1 MIKSSSSKKEHV
13 LQFVLILNRH
23 QAEENSLSVFV
34 AMFETVQEIAVYI
47 HRFHNLDLF
56 QQGWYQMKISM
67 RWEDSEYT
75 SLATPARVVQYEAPD
90 LGGENIYGIW
100 RIDDTDNSFLTQPF
114 RIKYA
119 RQDIRL
125 SIMISFTLPLGE
137 NEGPSTSAVILKF
150 ELMQA
155 PMTDTMVELLAY
167 PDASSVAVHEFR
179 IPPKALLGLHSY
191 CPVHFDAFHSVLV
204 DVSVHISLLK
214 AGSFLKVL
222 SGSYGQD
229 ATGKISDGSHQ
240 AYSLVQREE
249 NIEIHPNNRQPLE
262 SGDAQ
267 WMLEGELTF
276 MLIALGLLASLDIK
290 KITLVKALLAARN
303 TLLEELQKI
312 SKGIEHTIDVSDF
325 ASNVDDVSM
334 FDSIVQA
341 NLVTADV
348 AVSGHGKPQ
357 NGLEFHRFA
366 FPPSC
371 HIQLEFSIF
380 SFYEEEYISF
390 DAITLSAHVYL
401 LAFFLHSRANKTKI
415 LEFLRDVWTKD
426 RRAEWSIWM
435 VYSKVE
441 MPHHYMSSGS
451 DDSSHHGHRRV
462 LSLLNPAQSAATRAD
477 LHRRSIAQMRIN
489 NRSIQDMYIFGDLL
503 RIPII
508 IVERVT
514 NAPLRTLSENSF
526 FKNLDLVDAHG
537 SYSGPS
543 TESEAGKKQPSAAL
557 SKNGRELKAVIFV
570 HGFQARLILCPLAP
584 KLYPPNSPKESY
596 DIDNWKLWDQILLA
610 DGTLEIDDLFFLRI
624 WISYYE
630 FIGLWFHAPI
640 GHHLDLRLVRNQWLL
655 IDPKMEFLMSEVNE
669 DKTSGD
675 FREMGQR
682 LAEEVISFLK
692 KKMDKVSRSGLLR
705 DIKLS
710 FVGHSIGNIII
721 RTALAESIMEPYLR
735 YLHTYVSISGPHLG
749 YLYSSNSLFNSGM
762 WLLKK
767 LKGTQCIHQLTFT
780 DDPNLQNTFLY
791 KLCEQKTL
799 ENFRHIV
806 LLSSP
811 QDGYVPYHSARIE
824 LCQAAS
830 SDHSKKGRVFL
841 QMLNNCL
848 DQIRAPTPEHRL
860 FMRCDVNFDTSS
872 YGRSLNTIIGRAAHI
887 EFLESDPIFG
897 WQSCLCFLATRMKKC
912 QGVGIGPGKDAK
924 QNPISS
930 IQAKLAPESMDPDP
944 TWRISDVVPV
954 MFDSSLKYVLDNVH
968 YDSLSALRVADMA
981 LDDKRMTEF
990 PQLPCV
996 AVWCFVL
1003 ITQMALPHGS
1013 LFLGFDSS
1021 TQSLKATVL
1030 DSNLNIVKSEQIHFD
1045 SDLPHYKTKDGV
1057 YRDPSDNGRIVS
1069 PTLLWVEALELVL
1082 RRLVKSG
1089 LDFGKVAAVSGSGQ
1103 QHGSVYWKK
1112 GGSGI
1117 LSSLDSK
1124 KPLVDQ
1130 LGDAFSIKESPVWM
1144 DSSTTTQC
1152 KEIEK
1157 AVGSALE
1164 LSQITG
1170 SRAYERFTGPQIRKI
1185 YQTQP
1190 EAYNNTERISL
1201 VSSFMASLLV
1211 GAYASIDHTD
1221 GAGMNLMDINQ
1232 RVWSEKVLE
1241 VTAPGLEEKLG
1252 KLAPAHA
1259 VAGNIASYFVER
1271 YNFNKNCLVVQWSGD
1286 NPNSLAGLTLSVP
1299 GDLAISLGTSDTV
1312 FGIASDPKPGLEGH
1326 VFPNPVDTQGYM
1338 VMLCYKNGSLTRED
1352 VRNRCAEKSWEI
1364 FNKYLEQTPALNG
1377 GKMGFYYKDHE
1388 ILPPLPGVSIPD
1400 IVVENF
1406 ACGFCDVSETKIGF
1420 VLLQVYYLKKPQKIN
1435 SQFLMNP
1442 VGFHRYELPNFTGN
1456 NVEELNEQEVKE
1468 FDPPSEVRA
1477 VIEGQ
1482 FLSMRAHSERFGMP
1496 SPPKRIIATGGA
1508 SANGSIL
1515 NSLAS
1520 IFGCDVYTVQQ
1531 PDSAS
1536 LGGALRAAHG
1546 WLCSQKGSFVP
1557 IADLYEGKLE
1567 KSALSCKLSVNA
1579 GDQELVSKYALLMKK
1594 RMEIENRL
1602 VKDLGRC

>member
-1 MIKSSSSKKEHV
+1 
-13 LQFVLILNRH
+13 
-23 QAEENSLSVFV
+23 
-34 AMFETVQEIAVYI
+34 
-47 HRFHNLDLF
+47 
-56 QQGWYQMKISM
+56 M

-155 PMTDTMVELLAY
+155 PITESTFELLAY
-167 PDASSVAVHEFR
+167 PNASSVSVHEFR

-191 CPVHFDAFHSVLV
+191 CPVHFDAFHYVLV
-204 DVSVHISLLK
+204 DVTVHISLMK
-214 AGSFLKVL
+214 AGSFMKVP

-229 ATGKISDGSHQ
+229 VAGKITDGFSQ
-240 AYSLVQREE
+240 
-249 NIEIHPNNRQPLE
+249 
-262 SGDAQ
+262 
-267 WMLEGELTF
+267 
-276 MLIALGLLASLDIK
+276 ALGQVAYLDTK
-290 KITLVKALLAARN
+290 KIMLVKALLTSRN

-312 SKGIEHTIDVSDF
+312 SKGIEHAIDLSDF
-325 ASNVDDVSM
+325 ACNTDDMRM
-334 FDSIVQA
+334 FDSIVQE
-341 NLVTADV
+341 NLGTADGE
-348 AVSGHGKPQ
+348 VSGKRKPQ
-357 NGLEFHRFA
+357 NGLEKANGTAA
-366 FPPSC
+366 FQSDNISSKAAIANIL
-371 HIQLEFSIF
+371 HSLGVQLSYLWSIF
-380 SFYEEEYISF
+380 LQF
-390 DAITLSAHVYL
+390 H
-401 LAFFLHSRANKTKI
+401 RANKITI
-415 LEFLRDVWTKD
+415 LEFLHDVWAKD

-441 MPHHYMSSGS
+441 MPHQYISSGI
-451 DDSSHHGHRRV
+451 DDSSHHGHRRSS
-462 LSLLNPAQSAATRAD
+462 SLLNPAQSAATRAD

-489 NRSIQDMYIFGDLL
+489 NRSIQDMYIFADLL

-508 IVERVT
+508 ILERVT
-514 NAPLRTLSENSF
+514 NAPRRTLSENSYF
-526 FKNLDLVDAHG
+526 RNLDLVDPHSLHSRPG
-537 SYSGPS
+537 
-543 TESEAGKKQPSAAL
+543 TEVEAEAGKKESGAVLP
-557 SKNGRELKAVIFV
+557 KNGRELKAVIFV
-570 HGFQARLILCPLAP
+570 HGFQARLALSMACI
-584 KLYPPNSPKESY
+584 EFGM
-596 DIDNWKLWDQILLA
+596 DIELILLVNA
-610 DGTLEIDDLFFLRI
+610 CSGSNWTFGDGVEAR
-624 WISYYE
+624 SG
-630 FIGLWFHAPI
+630 GLGAFAVSG

-655 IDPKMEFLMSEVNE
+655 IDPKMEFLMSEANE

-675 FREMGQR
+675 FREMGLR
-682 LAEEVISFLK
+682 LAQEVISFLK
-692 KKMDKVSRSGLLR
+692 KKMDKVSRCGLLR

-721 RTALAESIMEPYLR
+721 RTALTESIMEPYLR
-735 YLHTYVSISGPHLG
+735 FLHTYISVSGPHLG

-780 DDPNLQNTFLY
+780 DDSNLQNTFLY
-791 KLCEQKTL
+791 KLCEQRTL
-799 ENFRHIV
+799 ENFQNIV

-824 LCQAAS
+824 LCPAAS
-830 SDHSKKGRVFL
+830 LDHSKKGRVFL
-841 QMLNNCL
+841 QMLNNCM
-848 DQIRAPTPEHRL
+848 DQLRAPTSEHRL
-860 FMRCDVNFDTSS
+860 FMRCDVNFDTSA
-872 YGRSLNTIIGRAAHI
+872 YGRNLNTIIGRAAHI
-887 EFLESDPIFG
+887 EFLETDVFANQQTHNILCTIQDVTDRGLDFKLHKVYQETYTEVLKNNSFG
-897 WQSCLCFLATRMKKC
+897 ALYATEM
-912 QGVGIGPGKDAK
+912 
-924 QNPISS
+924 
-930 IQAKLAPESMDPDP
+930 E
-944 TWRISDVVPV
+944 
-954 MFDSSLKYVLDNVH
+954 
-968 YDSLSALRVADMA
+968 
-981 LDDKRMTEF
+981 
-990 PQLPCV
+990 
-996 AVWCFVL
+996 
-1003 ITQMALPHGS
+1003 LPHDS

-1021 TQSLKATVL
+1021 TQSMKATVL
-1030 DSNLNIVKSEQIHFD
+1030 DSNLNIVKAEKIHFD

-1069 PTLLWVEALELVL
+1069 PTLMWVEALDLVL
-1082 RRLVKSG
+1082 QRLVKSG
-1089 LDFGKVAAVSGSGQ
+1089 LDFGKIAALSGSGQ
-1103 QHGSVYWKK
+1103 QHGSVYWKT
-1112 GGSGI
+1112 GGSEI

-1130 LGDAFSIKESPVWM
+1130 LGNAFSTKESPIWM
-1144 DSSTTTQC
+1144 DSSTTAQC
-1152 KEIEK
+1152 REIEK

-1164 LSQITG
+1164 LSRITG

-1185 YQTQP
+1185 YQKQP
-1190 EAYNNTERISL
+1190 EVYDNTERISL
-1201 VSSFMASLLV
+1201 VSSFMASLFI
-1211 GAYASIDHTD
+1211 GAYAAIDHTD
-1221 GAGMNLMDINQ
+1221 GAGMNLMDINT
-1232 RVWSEKVLE
+1232 RVWSKKVLE
-1241 VTAPGLEEKLG
+1241 VTAPRLEEKLG

-1286 NPNSLAGLTLSVP
+1286 NPNSLAGLTLSIP

-1312 FGIASDPKPGLEGH
+1312 FGIASDPKSGLEGN

-1364 FNKYLEQTPALNG
+1364 FNTHLEQTPPLNG
-1377 GKMGFYYKDHE
+1377 GKIGFYYKDHE
-1388 ILPPLPGVSIPD
+1388 ILPPLP
-1400 IVVENF
+1400 
-1406 ACGFCDVSETKIGF
+1406 
-1420 VLLQVYYLKKPQKIN
+1420 
-1435 SQFLMNP
+1435 
-1442 VGFHRYELPNFTGN
+1442 VGFHRYELQNFTGTA
-1456 NVEELNEQEVKE
+1456 VEGLNEREVKE

-1508 SANGSIL
+1508 SANVSIL
-1515 NSLAS
+1515 NTLAS
-1520 IFGCDVYTVQQ
+1520 IFGCNVYTVQQ

-1557 IADLYEGKLE
+1557 IADLYKGKLE

-1579 GDQELVSKYALLMKK
+1579 GNQELASQYALLMKK